1 MTAFGCAEKAMSAV
15 GVDEDEQLAPEIIKV
30 GIFSSN
36 NTTACQ
42 LAILPAYPLTKAKEF
57 CVQLGS
63 HSCTIIY
70 SLAFLLA
77 YSFN

>member
-1 MTAFGCAEKAMSAV
+1 MSAV
-15 GVDEDEQLAPEIIKV
+15 CVDEDEQLAPEIIKV

-57 CVQLGS
+57 CVQLG

-77 YSFN
+77 YLFN

>member
-1 MTAFGCAEKAMSAV
+1 MSAV

-63 HSCTIIY
+63 HS
-70 SLAFLLA
+70 
-77 YSFN
+77 